1 MKKFRVICLFMGL
14 LLFISIMSGTV
25 FAQPDASVGSGCHS
39 VDAQKPLDGS
49 EKLLDTAKAVVLYER
64 NSDTMIYAYEPDKQI
79 DPSSM
84 VKLMTALIAIENLD
98 LNATATVSRDAL
110 NDVGIGVVSVKPRF
124 SPGEEV
130 SVESLLYCM
139 IAASDSD
146 SAAVLAEMVSGSQ
159 SAFVEKMN
167 QRAAEM
173 GCTNT
178 HFTNAHGLYD
188 KNAYSTA
195 RDICRIIDIALE
207 NEMFVKLF
215 NADTYTVPA
224 TNMAEER
231 QVLTTNWM
239 MSDDYTTRYFD
250 ERVIGG
256 KTGTD
261 GQNGRCL
268 AVTAED
274 GAMELLAV
282 VMGAEAVYNELD
294 PNILEAFGSF
304 EEMSA
309 LLNYACDKFEYRQ
322 VFHKGQTFS
331 QYPVANGNNNL
342 VTTPASEAYAIL
354 PSELTPEQLR
364 WVYPD
369 TVGTFTAPVKAGQK
383 VTFVEVWY
391 GDLCI
396 ARSDL
401 LAMNNV
407 DIYVAQSEPDMPASL
422 HEDSAGKTIATISLI
437 ILGFFALTFTV
448 LFTIRS
454 VRIASMRAKRRRRR
468 ASRRRNYEW

>member
-1 MKKFRVICLFMGL
+1 MKKVRVICLLMSL
-14 LLFISIMSGTV
+14 LLFLSIMSGAV
-25 FAQPDASVGSGCHS
+25 LAQPDASVGSGSHS

-64 NSDTMIYAYEPDKQI
+64 NSDTMIYTYEPDKKV

-84 VKLMTALIAIENLD
+84 AKLMTALIAIENLD
-98 LNATATVSRDAL
+98 MNATATVSRSAL

-130 SVESLLYCM
+130 SVEALLYCM

-146 SAAVLAEMVSGSQ
+146 SAAVLAEMISGSQ

-167 QRAAEM
+167 QRATEM

-178 HFTNAHGLYD
+178 NFTNAHGLYD
-188 KNAYSTA
+188 ENAYSTA

-207 NEMFVKLF
+207 NEQFLKVF
-215 NADTYTVPA
+215 TADTYTVPA
-224 TNMAEER
+224 TNKADAR

-239 MSDDYTTRYFD
+239 MSKDYTKRYFD

-268 AVTAED
+268 AVTAEA
-274 GAMELLAV
+274 GGMELLAV
-282 VMGAEAVYNELD
+282 VMGAEAVYNEED

-304 EEMSA
+304 EEMKA
-309 LLNYACDKFEYRQ
+309 LLDYASGKFEYRQ
-322 VFHKGQTFS
+322 VFHKNQTFS
-331 QYPVANGNNNL
+331 QYPVVNGSNNL

-354 PSELTPEQLR
+354 PIELAPEQLR

-369 TVGTFTAPVKAGQK
+369 TVGTITAPVQAGQK
-383 VTFVEVWY
+383 ITHVEVWY

-396 ARSDL
+396 AQSDL
-401 LAMNNV
+401 LAMNAV
-407 DIYVAQSEPDMPASL
+407 DVYVPQVEPDMPAAL
-422 HEDSAGKTIATISLI
+422 HEDSAGRLIAIVAGILLGI
-437 ILGFFALTFTV
+437 LVLGFAV
-448 LFTIRS
+448 LFVIRT
-454 VRIASMRAKRRRRR
+454 VRIAAMRAKRRRRR
-468 ASRRRNYEW
+468 MNRRRSY

>member
-1 MKKFRVICLFMGL
+1 MKKVRVICLFMSL
-14 LLFISIMSGTV
+14 VLFISAMSGTV

-39 VDAQKPLDGS
+39 VDAQKALDGS
-49 EKLLDTAKAVVLYER
+49 AKILDTAKAVVLYER
-64 NSDTMIYAYEPDKQI
+64 NSDTMIYNYEPDKKV

-98 LNATATVSRDAL
+98 LNATATVSRSAL
-110 NDVGIGVVSVKPRF
+110 NNVGIGVVSVKPRF
-124 SPGEEV
+124 SAGEEV

-159 SAFVEKMN
+159 ESFVAKMN

-173 GCTNT
+173 GCTSTN
-178 HFTNAHGLYD
+178 FTNAHGLYD
-188 KNAYSTA
+188 ENAYSTA

-207 NEMFVKLF
+207 NEIFVRIF

-224 TNMAEER
+224 TNKADAR
-231 QVLTTNWM
+231 YIQTTNWM
-239 MSDDYTTRYFD
+239 MSDDYTTRYYD

-261 GQNGRCL
+261 GSNGRCL
-268 AVTAED
+268 AVTAAD
-274 GAMELLAV
+274 GNMELLAV
-282 VMGAEAVYNELD
+282 LMGAEAVYNEED

-304 EEMSA
+304 EEMKA
-309 LLNYACDKFEYRQ
+309 LLDYACEKFEYRQ
-322 VFHKGQTFS
+322 VFHKNQTFS
-331 QYPVANGNNNL
+331 QYSVVNGSNDL

-354 PSELTPEQLR
+354 PMELTPEQLR
-364 WVYPD
+364 WVYPES
-369 TVGTFTAPVKAGQK
+369 VGTITAPVQAGQK
-383 VTFVEVWY
+383 VTYVEVWY

-401 LAMNNV
+401 LAMNDV
-407 DIYVAQSEPDMPASL
+407 DVYVPQEDPDMPASL
-422 HEDSAGKTIATISLI
+422 HEDSAGRLIVTIVLI
-437 ILGFFALTFTV
+437 LLGIVVLGFLV
-448 LFTIRS
+448 LLAIRM
-454 VRIASMRAKRRRRR
+454 VRIASIRAKRRRRR
-468 ASRRRNYEW
+468 MNRRRNY

>member
-1 MKKFRVICLFMGL
+1 MKKVRVICLLASLM
-14 LLFISIMSGTV
+14 LFISILSGTA

-49 EKLLDTAKAVVLYER
+49 AKILDTAKAVVLYER
-64 NSDTMIYAYEPDKQI
+64 NSDTMIYTYEPDKKV

-84 VKLMTALIAIENLD
+84 AKLMTALIAIENLD
-98 LNATATVSRDAL
+98 MNTRATVSRSAL

-130 SVESLLYCM
+130 SVEALLYCM

-159 SAFVEKMN
+159 AAFVEKMN
-167 QRAAEM
+167 QRATEM

-178 HFTNAHGLYD
+178 HFTNAHGLFD
-188 KNAYSTA
+188 PNAYSTA

-207 NEMFVKLF
+207 NELFVKIF
-215 NADTYTVPA
+215 TADNYTVPA
-224 TNMAEER
+224 TNKADER

-239 MSDDYTTRYFD
+239 MSKDYTKRYFD
-250 ERVIGG
+250 ERVTGG

-261 GQNGRCL
+261 GANGRCL

-274 GAMELLAV
+274 GGMDLLAV
-282 VMGAEAVYNELD
+282 LMGAEAVYNEED

-304 EEMSA
+304 EEMKS
-309 LLNYACDKFEYRQ
+309 LLDYACGKFEYRQ
-322 VFHKGQTFS
+322 VFHKEQTFS
-331 QYPVANGNNNL
+331 QYPVANGSNNL
-342 VTTPASEAYAIL
+342 VTVPASEAYAIL
-354 PSELTPEQLR
+354 PIELTPEQLR

-369 TVGTFTAPVKAGQK
+369 SVGTITAPVQAGQK
-383 VTFVEVWY
+383 ITHVEVWY

-396 ARSDL
+396 AQSDL
-401 LAMNNV
+401 LAMNAV
-407 DIYVAQSEPDMPASL
+407 DVYVSQPEPDMPANL
-422 HEDSAGKTIATISLI
+422 HEDSAGRLIATIALI
-437 ILGFFALTFTV
+437 LLGIVVLGFAV
-448 LFTIRS
+448 LFGIRT
-454 VRIASMRAKRRRRR
+454 VRIAAMRAKRRRRR
-468 ASRRRNYEW
+468 SNRRRNY

>member
-1 MKKFRVICLFMGL
+1 MKKVRVICLFMSFV
-14 LLFISIMSGTV
+14 LFISAMAGAV

-39 VDAQKPLDGS
+39 VDAQKALDGS
-49 EKLLDTAKAVVLYER
+49 AKMLDTAKAVVLYER
-64 NSDTMIYAYEPDKQI
+64 NSDTMIYNYEPDKKV

-98 LNATATVSRDAL
+98 LNATATVSRSAL

-159 SAFVEKMN
+159 EAFVAKMN
-167 QRAAEM
+167 QRASEM
-173 GCTNT
+173 GCTSTN
-178 HFTNAHGLYD
+178 FTNAHGLYD
-188 KNAYSTA
+188 EAAYSTA

-207 NEMFVKLF
+207 NEVFVKLF

-224 TNMAEER
+224 TNKADAR
-231 QVLTTNWM
+231 QVMTTNWM
-239 MSDDYTTRYFD
+239 MSNDYTKRYYD

-268 AVTAED
+268 AITAED
-274 GAMELLAV
+274 GGMELLAV
-282 VMGAEAVYNELD
+282 LMGAEAVYNEED

-304 EEMSA
+304 EEMKA
-309 LLNYACDKFEYRQ
+309 LLDYACGKFEYRQ
-322 VFHKGQTFS
+322 VFHKNQTFS
-331 QYPVANGNNNL
+331 QYSVVNGSNDL

-354 PSELTPEQLR
+354 PIELTSEQLR

-369 TVGTFTAPVKAGQK
+369 SVGTITAPVQAGQK
-383 VTFVEVWY
+383 ITFVEVWY

-401 LAMNNV
+401 LAMNAV
-407 DIYVAQSEPDMPASL
+407 DVYTPQPEPDMPASL
-422 HEDSAGKTIATISLI
+422 HEDSAGKLIATIALI
-437 ILGFFALTFTV
+437 MLGIVALFFAV
-448 LFTIRS
+448 LFVIRT
-454 VRIASMRAKRRRRR
+454 VRIATMRAKRRRRR
-468 ASRRRNYEW
+468 MSRRRNY

>member
-1 MKKFRVICLFMGL
+1 MKKVRVICLFMSFM
-14 LLFISIMSGTV
+14 LFISAMSGAV

-39 VDAQKPLDGS
+39 VDAQKALDGS
-49 EKLLDTAKAVVLYER
+49 AKILDTAKAVVLYER
-64 NSDTMIYAYEPDKQI
+64 NSDTMIYNYEPDKKV

-98 LNATATVSRDAL
+98 LKATATVSRSAL

-159 SAFVEKMN
+159 KAFVEKMN

-173 GCTNT
+173 GCTGTN
-178 HFTNAHGLYD
+178 FTNAHGLYD
-188 KNAYSTA
+188 EAAYSTA

-207 NEMFVKLF
+207 NEVFVQIF

-224 TNMAEER
+224 TNKADAR
-231 QVLTTNWM
+231 YVQTTNWM
-239 MSDDYTTRYFD
+239 MSDDYTKRYYD

-261 GQNGRCL
+261 GKNGRCL
-268 AVTAED
+268 AITAED
-274 GAMELLAV
+274 GGMELLAV
-282 VMGAEAVYNELD
+282 LMGAEAVYNQED

-304 EEMSA
+304 EEMKT
-309 LLNYACDKFEYRQ
+309 LLDYTCGKFEYRQ
-322 VFHKGQTFS
+322 VFHKNQTFS
-331 QYPVANGNNNL
+331 QYPVVNGTNHL

-354 PSELTPEQLR
+354 PIELTPEQLR
-364 WVYPD
+364 WVYPE
-369 TVGTFTAPVKAGQK
+369 TVGTITAPVEAGQK
-383 VTFVEVWY
+383 ITFVEVWY

-396 ARSDL
+396 AQSDL
-401 LAMNNV
+401 LAMNAV
-407 DIYVAQSEPDMPASL
+407 EVYVPQAEPDMPDTL
-422 HEDSAGKTIATISLI
+422 HEDNAGKLIANIALI
-437 ILGFFALTFTV
+437 LLGILVLGFLV
-448 LFTIRS
+448 LLGIRT
-454 VRIASMRAKRRRRR
+454 VRIASMRARRRRR
-468 ASRRRNYEW
+468 RMNRRRNY

>member
-1 MKKFRVICLFMGL
+1 MKKVRVICLFMSL
-14 LLFISIMSGTV
+14 VLFLSVLSGAV

-39 VDAQKPLDGS
+39 VDAQKALDGS
-49 EKLLDTAKAVVLYER
+49 AKMLDTAKAVVLYER
-64 NSDTMIYAYEPDKQI
+64 NSDTMIYTYEPDKQV

-84 VKLMTALIAIENLD
+84 AKLMTALIAIENLD
-98 LNATATVSRDAL
+98 LNATATVSRSAL

-130 SVESLLYCM
+130 SVEALLYCM

-159 SAFVEKMN
+159 AAFVEKMN

-173 GCTNT
+173 GCTGT

-188 KNAYSTA
+188 ENAYSTA

-207 NEMFVKLF
+207 NETFVKIF

-224 TNMAEER
+224 TNKADVR

-239 MSDDYTTRYFD
+239 MSNDYTKRYFD
-250 ERVIGG
+250 ERVTGG

-261 GQNGRCL
+261 GANGRCL

-274 GAMELLAV
+274 GGMQLLAV

-304 EEMSA
+304 EEMKA
-309 LLNYACDKFEYRQ
+309 LLDYACGKFEYRQ
-322 VFHKGQTFS
+322 VFHKNQTFS
-331 QYPVANGNNNL
+331 QYPVVNGTNNL

-354 PSELTPEQLR
+354 PIELTPEQLR
-364 WVYPD
+364 WVYPES
-369 TVGTFTAPVKAGQK
+369 VGTISAPVKSGQK

-396 ARSDL
+396 AQSDL
-401 LAMNNV
+401 LAMNSV
-407 DIYVAQSEPDMPASL
+407 DVYVPQPEPDMPASL
-422 HEDSAGKTIATISLI
+422 HEDSAGKLIVVIALI
-437 ILGFFALTFTV
+437 LVGIVVLGFAILFA
-448 LFTIRS
+448 IRT
-454 VRIASMRAKRRRRR
+454 VRIVAMRAKRRRRR
-468 ASRRRNYEW
+468 MSRRRNY